1 MTRSIGTV
9 PLDLTALQVMPQTQ
23 FLVPL
28 AMIEA
33 PAGRIGIG
41 AGDGKLLFQLYG
53 PQPMLLTADIAD
65 LARAVATRAR
75 EAANYAWV
83 MQP

>member
-1 MTRSIGTV
+1 MTRSVGTV
-9 PLDLTALQVMPQTQ
+9 PLDLTALQVLPQTK
-23 FLVPL
+23 FIVPL
-28 AMIEA
+28 AIVDT

-53 PQPMLLTADIAD
+53 PQPMLLTADID
-65 LARAVATRAR
+65 TLARTVAARAQ

-83 MQP
+83 MQS